1 MGKKKRPRK
10 VRDGGHA
17 LHDALETIAIRLGHL
32 ANQIPEDTDSIPEAE
47 WDGIRDIVHDIWSI
61 EEEWILDE
69 DLRKEL
75 SIIQVED

>member
-17 LHDALETIAIRLGHL
+17 LHDALETMSIRLGQL
-32 ANQIPEDTDSIPEAE
+32 ANRIPEDTDSIPEAE
-47 WDGIRDIVHDIWSI
+47 WDGISDIVHDIWSI

-75 SIIQVED
+75 SIIQIED

>member
-1 MGKKKRPRK
+1 MAKKKKTRR

-17 LHDALETIAIRLGHL
+17 LHDALDTMAIRLGEL

-47 WDGIRDIVHDIWSI
+47 WDGIRDKVLDIWSI

-75 SIIQVED
+75 SIIQIED